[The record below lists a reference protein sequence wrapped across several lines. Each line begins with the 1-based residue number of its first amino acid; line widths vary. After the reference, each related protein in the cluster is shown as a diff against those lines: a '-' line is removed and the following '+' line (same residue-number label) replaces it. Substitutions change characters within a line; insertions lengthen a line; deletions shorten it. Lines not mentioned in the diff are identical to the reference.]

1 VARRN
6 DHTREQLRALALAAA
21 RRLLEKHGP
30 AGLTTR
36 AVAARMG
43 YTVGSLYLVFRDRE
57 DMVWQINARTLDE
70 LYTAAQTALTPCRSP
85 QEALTALARAYV
97 KFAFEH
103 QASWR
108 LIFEQQL
115 PASPSSGLQ
124 ERAARMFALVE
135 AQLHALGVRR
145 AGEPLRFASH
155 VLWSGVHGV
164 CVLGLTGRLEE
175 NDLVSVQRLADS
187 LVTNYL
193 AGFVGKAARPK
204 AKK

>member
-1 VARRN
+1 MARRN

-21 RRLLEKHGP
+21 RRMLEKHGP
-30 AGLTTR
+30 AGLTAR

-70 LYTAAQTALTPCRSP
+70 LYTAAQTAL
-85 QEALTALARAYV
+85 ARAYV

-103 QASWR
+103 EASWR